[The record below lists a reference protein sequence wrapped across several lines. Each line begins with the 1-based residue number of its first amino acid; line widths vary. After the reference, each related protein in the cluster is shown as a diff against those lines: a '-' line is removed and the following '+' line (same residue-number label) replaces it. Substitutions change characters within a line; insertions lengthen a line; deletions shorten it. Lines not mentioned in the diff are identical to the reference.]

1 MVAGTQYLNVMSF
14 FPLFVEQHYDL
25 YISTSM
31 VSICMSC
38 FEIGGIISSPIIG
51 STIQKIGRKN
61 ALIIGFIIMSLSNF
75 GLGALKYIEFTEW
88 KTFYGMSCVTRFV
101 QGIGDAIVITTTFS
115 MVGSNFTDEKEKYFG
130 YLEASV
136 GFGLVVGPPLGSAMY
151 GSMGYA
157 WAFYLTGVIS
167 LLAAVVT
174 VLIVS
179 PKLNI
184 DPESAAQRRN
194 NQVDLHNSEVDG
206 IQNKDTKIES

>member
-1 MVAGTQYLNVMSF
+1 
-14 FPLFVEQHYDL
+14 
-25 YISTSM
+25 
-31 VSICMSC
+31 
-38 FEIGGIISSPIIG
+38 
-51 STIQKIGRKN
+51 
-61 ALIIGFIIMSLSNF
+61 
-75 GLGALKYIEFTEW
+75 
-88 KTFYGMSCVTRFV
+88 
-101 QGIGDAIVITTTFS
+101 
-115 MVGSNFTDEKEKYFG
+115 
-130 YLEASV
+130 
-136 GFGLVVGPPLGSAMY
+136 MY
-151 GSMGYA
+151 GSMGYE